1 MGKSHTEIQKGDVVW
16 APYRRDPLWPALV
29 RNSYPKKVTY
39 VFFPLPRETAQK
51 KSPTFSCLP
60 KSVRALSVDDVLP
73 PDSKNDLREA
83 FNAAIKYLSMKGLP
97 RGSAAPLRSPQRP
110 SKGTTP
116 ADVRKESRKSA
127 VAVAK
132 EKVEVPTEVK
142 AERKLVDD
150 KPDLPA
156 DISMEESI
164 QNHLPPAGHSN
175 SEDRMAT
182 SRLHAKKE
190 REKEKSPAVTTAV
203 KEKPSD
209 DLNSCLAKRQPLN
222 PTPPRTSAFAAD
234 STTHSDTSPSPDLLA
249 PVLFREATQILEQV
263 WATDL
268 VQNYVTPTR
277 AGLRFETHTGGLLT
291 DHETDTLFEMIFNW
305 VRDREKDSYYLPGV
319 HLVLEVLM
327 PEIIIQSLM
336 QARGVSREVA
346 ELTVRNTSDNVA
358 SCSSSTGSEITNSPR
373 TTASN
378 GIHKV
383 SGSLDALARIACK
396 ERESITE

>member
-97 RGSAAPLRSPQRP
+97 R
-110 SKGTTP
+110 
-116 ADVRKESRKSA
+116 
-127 VAVAK
+127 
-132 EKVEVPTEVK
+132 VEVPTEVK